1 MSEQHKQLF
10 TLEEANQRL
19 PLVKSIVRDIVSLF
33 HDTEQRE
40 ERLQEIRSLR
50 PERRNFD
57 DVYTEE
63 VDQVERE
70 LDEDRNRLRGFVD
83 ELQSLGVELK
93 DPAQGLVDFRS
104 ESEGREVYLCW
115 KHGEDDIAFWHELN
129 AGFAGRQPLLATA
142 SISDD
147 EDTLSI

>member
-1 MSEQHKQLF
+1 MSDQHKQLF

-50 PERRNFD
+50 PERQGKD
-57 DVYTEE
+57 DLYSEE

-70 LDEDRNRLRGFVD
+70 LNEDRIRLRSFVD
-83 ELQSLGVELK
+83 ELLGLGVELK
-93 DPAQGLVDFRS
+93 DPAQGLVDFRA
-104 ESEGREVYLCW
+104 EFEGREVYLCW
-115 KHGEDDIAFWHELN
+115 KNGEDDIAFWHELN
-129 AGFAGRQPLLATA
+129 EGFSGRQPLLASVSA
-142 SISDD
+142 SD
-147 EDTLSI
+147 EDDTLSI